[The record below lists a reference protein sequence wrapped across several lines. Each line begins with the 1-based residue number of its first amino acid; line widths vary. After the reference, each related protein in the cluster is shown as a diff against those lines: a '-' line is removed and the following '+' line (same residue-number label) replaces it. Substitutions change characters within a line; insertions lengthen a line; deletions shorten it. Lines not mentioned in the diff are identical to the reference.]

1 MYNDKTNMDIE
12 PQSGMVVHQTDYT
25 YQNKIVGW
33 KPQLLSHLFKQPWIL
48 LAL

>member
-1 MYNDKTNMDIE
+1 MDIE

-25 YQNKIVGW
+25 YQIAYNKIVGW